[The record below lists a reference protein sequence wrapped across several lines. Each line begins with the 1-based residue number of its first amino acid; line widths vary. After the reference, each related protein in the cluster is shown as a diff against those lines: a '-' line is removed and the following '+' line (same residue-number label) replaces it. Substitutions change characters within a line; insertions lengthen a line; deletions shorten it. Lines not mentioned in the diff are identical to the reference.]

1 MANEA
6 SRDEA
11 TATTTRNSQMKWS
24 GEHDVMLGREIMLF
38 ELWKYKAG
46 SRERGQCLD
55 RIAESL
61 NHLERPSFSVSQ
73 KSVRDRLKILER
85 DFKKKERSEKN
96 ASGISPERTEV
107 DQIMEDYLEQ
117 KEDQE
122 RESEKAS
129 EESRDKMA
137 KEKATAEDMRNKA
150 MERLSETK
158 KRAGSD
164 LPKKKRKN
172 NGNDTLEYLKEASD
186 RECELKKQE
195 LEFKMQQEKSAAAQQ
210 TLMLQQMKN
219 QQEQFQT
226 MLQMFMQQQQTQS
239 HALLELLKK
248 RN

>member
-46 SRERGQCLD
+46 SRERDQCLD

-73 KSVRDRLKILER
+73 KSVRDRLKILEG

-164 LPKKKRKN
+164 LICQKRK
-172 NGNDTLEYLKEASD
+172 GNTMEMTLW
-186 RECELKKQE
+186 
-195 LEFKMQQEKSAAAQQ
+195 
-210 TLMLQQMKN
+210 N
-219 QQEQFQT
+219 I
-226 MLQMFMQQQQTQS
+226 
-239 HALLELLKK
+239 
-248 RN
+248 

>member
-1 MANEA
+1 M
-6 SRDEA
+6 
-11 TATTTRNSQMKWS
+11 
-24 GEHDVMLGREIMLF
+24 
-38 ELWKYKAG
+38 
-46 SRERGQCLD
+46 
-55 RIAESL
+55 
-61 NHLERPSFSVSQ
+61 
-73 KSVRDRLKILER
+73 RDRLKILER

-164 LPKKKRKN
+164 LPKKKRKH
-172 NGNDTLEYLKEASD
+172 NGNDTLEYIKEASD

-195 LEFKMQQEKSAAAQQ
+195 LEFRMQQEKSAAAQQ

-219 QQEQFQT
+219 
-226 MLQMFMQQQQTQS
+226 
-239 HALLELLKK
+239 
-248 RN
+248 

>member
-1 MANEA
+1 M
-6 SRDEA
+6 
-11 TATTTRNSQMKWS
+11 
-24 GEHDVMLGREIMLF
+24 
-38 ELWKYKAG
+38 
-46 SRERGQCLD
+46 
-55 RIAESL
+55 
-61 NHLERPSFSVSQ
+61 SQ

-96 ASGISPERTEV
+96 ASGISPEKTEL

-129 EESRDKMA
+129 EESRDEAA
-137 KEKATAEDMRNKA
+137 KDKATAEDMRNQT

-164 LPKKKRKN
+164 LPKKKRKH
-172 NGNDTLEYLKEASD
+172 NGNDTLDYLREASD

-195 LEFKMQQEKSAAAQQ
+195 LEFKMAQEKSSAARQ

-219 QQEQFQT
+219 KQEQFQT

-239 HALLELLKK
+239 QALLELLKK
-248 RN
+248 KN

>member
-1 MANEA
+1 M
-6 SRDEA
+6 
-11 TATTTRNSQMKWS
+11 
-24 GEHDVMLGREIMLF
+24 
-38 ELWKYKAG
+38 
-46 SRERGQCLD
+46 
-55 RIAESL
+55 
-61 NHLERPSFSVSQ
+61 
-73 KSVRDRLKILER
+73 RDRLKILER

-122 RESEKAS
+122 RESEKAP
-129 EESRDKMA
+129 EESRDNMA

-164 LPKKKRKN
+164 LPKKKRKH
-172 NGNDTLEYLKEASD
+172 NGNDTLEYSKEASD
-186 RECELKKQE
+186 RECELKKRE

-226 MLQMFMQQQQTQS
+226 MLQMFMQQ
-239 HALLELLKK
+239 
-248 RN
+248 

>member
-1 MANEA
+1 M
-6 SRDEA
+6 
-11 TATTTRNSQMKWS
+11 SQT
-24 GEHDVMLGREIMLF
+24 
-38 ELWKYKAG
+38 
-46 SRERGQCLD
+46 
-55 RIAESL
+55 
-61 NHLERPSFSVSQ
+61 
-73 KSVRDRLKILER
+73 SVRDRLKILER

-164 LPKKKRKN
+164 LPKKKRKH
-172 NGNDTLEYLKEASD
+172 NGNDTLEYIKEASD

-219 QQEQFQT
+219 
-226 MLQMFMQQQQTQS
+226 
-239 HALLELLKK
+239 
-248 RN
+248 

>member
-1 MANEA
+1 MMKITLFVTE
-6 SRDEA
+6 S
-11 TATTTRNSQMKWS
+11 SQMKWS

-85 DFKKKERSEKN
+85 DYKKKERSEKN
-96 ASGISPERTEV
+96 ASGISPERTEG

-129 EESRDKMA
+129 EESRDKVA

-150 MERLSETK
+150 METK

-164 LPKKKRKN
+164 LPKKKRKH
-172 NGNDTLEYLKEASD
+172 NGNDTLEYLREASD

-239 HALLELLKK
+239 QALLELLKK

>member
-1 MANEA
+1 MVGLVYVFYDINI
-6 SRDEA
+6 SDEYNSSYY
-11 TATTTRNSQMKWS
+11 RNSQMKWS
-24 GEHDVMLGREIMLF
+24 GEHYVMLGREIMLF

-61 NHLERPSFSVSQ
+61 NHIERPSFSVSQ
-73 KSVRDRLKILER
+73 TSVRDRLKILER
-85 DFKKKERSEKN
+85 DLKKKERSEKN
-96 ASGISPERTEV
+96 VSGISPEKTEI

-129 EESRDKMA
+129 END
-137 KEKATAEDMRNKA
+137 KATAEDMRNKA

-164 LPKKKRKN
+164 LPTKKRKH
-172 NGNDTLEYLKEASD
+172 NGNDTLEYLREASD

-195 LEFKMQQEKSAAAQQ
+195 LEFKMEQEKSAAAQQ

-239 HALLELLKK
+239 EALLELLKK
-248 RN
+248 RK

>member
-1 MANEA
+1 M
-6 SRDEA
+6 
-11 TATTTRNSQMKWS
+11 SQT
-24 GEHDVMLGREIMLF
+24 
-38 ELWKYKAG
+38 
-46 SRERGQCLD
+46 
-55 RIAESL
+55 
-61 NHLERPSFSVSQ
+61 
-73 KSVRDRLKILER
+73 SVRDRLKILER

-164 LPKKKRKN
+164 LPKKKRKH
-172 NGNDTLEYLKEASD
+172 NGNDTLEYIKEASD

-195 LEFKMQQEKSAAAQQ
+195 LEFRMQQEKSAAAQQ

-219 QQEQFQT
+219 
-226 MLQMFMQQQQTQS
+226 
-239 HALLELLKK
+239 
-248 RN
+248 